1 MFTQLIPQLS
11 MIKFLICVKFQ
22 FQKNLICVKIAL
34 RKILIC
40 VMRMYFDH
48 PSKKEVFN
56 ETQDLSTI
64 GRLEKQ

>member
-1 MFTQLIPQLS
+1 MLTQLIPQLS
-11 MIKFLICVKFQ
+11 MIKF
-22 FQKNLICVKIAL
+22 LICVKIAL

-56 ETQDLSTI
+56 ET
-64 GRLEKQ
+64 